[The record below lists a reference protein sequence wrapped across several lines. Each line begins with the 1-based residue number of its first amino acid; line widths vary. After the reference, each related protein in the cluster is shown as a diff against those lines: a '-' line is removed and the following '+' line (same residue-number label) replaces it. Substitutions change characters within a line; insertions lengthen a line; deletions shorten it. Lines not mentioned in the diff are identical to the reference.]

1 MAIDTTRP
9 NTDDWGAVLGRAAE
23 LTSVEHT
30 SAYGVAVESAL
41 DDIRSAA
48 AKGRALAPVLRAA
61 SRAGCT
67 TDQILG
73 ALEEVRGDGVQAPPL

>member
-9 NTDDWGAVLGRAAE
+9 TADDWGIVLGRAAE
-23 LTSVEHT
+23 LTSAEHA
-30 SAYGVAVESAL
+30 SPYGVAVEAAL
-41 DDIRSAA
+41 EDLRTAA
-48 AKGRALAPVLRAA
+48 AKGRALAPLLRAA
-61 SRAGCT
+61 RHVGCT